1 MSVRNDITIDWESS
15 PRIITV
21 ADPSTELTI
30 QDLHDT
36 IRSIEQSPEGLDRL
50 KLIDSAGKED
60 LGSGVK
66 VGITATL
73 QNSQVAFEDRP
84 SPTYIQCKVSGGN
97 LVAVDGN
104 GDSISPIKE
113 TAYTQVTLAQST
125 SASIATAIQQ
135 DIAAI
140 KGRATLTFLNNL

>member
-1 MSVRNDITIDWESS
+1 MSVRTDLTIDWEAS
-15 PRIITV
+15 PRIITI
-21 ADPSTELTI
+21 ADPSVEITI

-36 IRSIEQSPEGLDRL
+36 VTSIEQSPEGMDRL
-50 KLIDSAGKED
+50 KLISSAGKED
-60 LGSGVK
+60 LGGGVK

-73 QNSQVAFEDRP
+73 QNAQVAFEGRDGP
-84 SPTYIQCKVSGGN
+84 DYTQCKVFGGN
-97 LVAVDGN
+97 LVAIDGN
-104 GDSISPIKE
+104 GDTISPIKP
-113 TAYTQVTLAQST
+113 TAYTQVALTQST